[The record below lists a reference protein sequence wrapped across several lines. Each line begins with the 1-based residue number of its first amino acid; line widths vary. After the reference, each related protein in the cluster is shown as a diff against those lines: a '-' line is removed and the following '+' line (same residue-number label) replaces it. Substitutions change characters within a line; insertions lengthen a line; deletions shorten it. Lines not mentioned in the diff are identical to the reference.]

1 MTVHKVESKTT
12 YLKVKAL
19 CGIAGADVNYFFM

>member
-19 CGIAGADVNYFFM
+19 CGIAADVNYFFM